1 MVAPI
6 RFLSGRQQQ
15 QKIGVEGSTE
25 NKKVL
30 EVVGRVGIGST
41 IFEPD
46 VTLDIRGDANIS
58 GNTNIGGSLTI
69 GSTTGGAGLSAES
82 LTISGLSST
91 KDLYV
96 SGFSTFKNVVDIDS
110 NTYISGKLG
119 IGTDVAPIGKF
130 EVAGGESNFRG
141 NVNIYDDLFVAG
153 NVSVAGSSVTLDTE
167 TVRVEDKDI
176 VLGFTT
182 TITPNDVTAN
192 HGGIAIASTEG
203 YPLVPLYAVGI
214 NTLPD
219 TYKQFM
225 WVKSGTYAG
234 MTTDAWISNY
244 PISIGNTS
252 IEEGVTLK
260 VGTGATEIRMYG
272 NTGIISAYRYFG
284 SGGFLDDIIKEK
296 LEGITAVLVDSV
308 GTATTLGE
316 ERKVADLFIDN
327 SNASVGYITAVG
339 FGSTAIYYFNDVT
352 AIGLTTDANI
362 NTSGIITAFGFEA
375 NGGTFTGDGSGLT
388 GLAGVAAGVTVADND
403 TDVGT
408 ASRLNFGPDIDVSAI
423 SSGIVT
429 MSLNANQ
436 NFTGIV
442 TVSTLDVTN
451 LDADNATI
459 GLATVSELTGINTL
473 GIGTVFDIKSSPSDN
488 GSLIFEASA
497 GEILTLTNNLTEGS
511 LFSIS
516 DEFGVPTFDSN
527 ADGTV
532 SIVPYNVGH
541 YLGIGKTN
549 PQAKLDVSGDAL
561 FDGYVA
567 IGTNTPFTANN
578 TTNSKVTIDV
588 GVGTDD
594 IGLSVVSG
602 FTTTYDGFQSGGR
615 ETIYRGLNITNNV
628 ASDYNTA
635 VIQLNAINSSGYNN
649 PWYLGAISTPESGRG
664 GQFFIGHRDNAAPN
678 GRAELL
684 RIGTDGEVG
693 IGTTNPSQ
701 RLDVNGNARL
711 RGALYDFNNAT
722 GNPGELL
729 TTTGVGV
736 SWTTSTTTPSGRS
749 VTNIA
754 SSTPYYITA
763 SETTSGVS
771 TAAYVDPNIVIKD
784 SNLGIGTDNP
794 QAKFHVRGSSSPRIE
809 NTGTI
814 SLIRFQN
821 SSYENVFFGSDI
833 DNAVIY
839 TQSTEKLR
847 ITNSGNVGIGLTNPS
862 QTLDVN
868 GNARF
873 RENVSI
879 GTDTSDARLTV
890 DVGTG
895 LTAFIVDGS
904 EGQLFSV
911 TNNLTSGSIFSVN
924 DVTGVPSID
933 VNADGR
939 VLLTPYGSNEYVGVG
954 LTNPQAKLD
963 VNGNALINGVTVGA
977 GGGDLSSNAVLGS
990 IALAS
995 NTTGASNVAIGREAL
1010 NTNSTGNN
1018 NVAVGR
1024 NAGRFVT
1031 GDNSTLVGYSAGA
1044 NLTSGEKNIFLGF
1057 GAGAQVTTGSNNT
1070 IIGDND
1076 GSASLSDTVIIA
1088 AGINERLRIDSSGN
1102 AGIGT
1107 TNPQAKL
1114 HVDGDAL
1121 VTAKLDVNGGVVVSG
1136 VVTATDFNSTSDARL
1151 KTNVQVIEDPLEKV
1165 LQINGVSF
1173 NWIKDNRPSMG
1184 VIADNVQEV
1193 LPELVSDTDPKT
1205 VNYNGL
1211 IGLLIECVKQQQVE
1225 IEELKRKIG

>member
-41 IFEPD
+41 IFEPST
-46 VTLDIRGDANIS
+46 TLDVRGDLNVS
-58 GNTNIGGSLTI
+58 GSLSIGG
-69 GSTTGGAGLSAES
+69 TTGGGEGLSADNI
-82 LTISGLSST
+82 TVSGLSST

-119 IGTDVAPIGKF
+119 IGTDVAPTGKF

-141 NVNIYDDLFVAG
+141 DVNIYNDLFVAG

-203 YPLVPLYAVGI
+203 SPLVPLYAVGI

-244 PISIGNTS
+244 AISIGNTS

-260 VGTGATEIRMYG
+260 VGTGTTEIRMYG
-272 NTGIISAYRYFG
+272 NTGIISASRYFG
-284 SGGFLDDIIKEK
+284 SGGFLDDIIKQK

-308 GTATTLGE
+308 GTATTLGTAL
-316 ERKVADLFIDN
+316 KVTDLFIDN

-352 AIGLTTDANI
+352 AIGLTTDANV

-388 GLAGVAAGVTVADND
+388 GLAGVAAGVTVADNG

-423 SSGIVT
+423 SAGIVT

-451 LDADNATI
+451 LNADNAII

-527 ADGTV
+527 ANGTV

-541 YLGIGKTN
+541 YLGVGKTN
-549 PQAKLDVSGDAL
+549 PQAKLDVIGDAL

-567 IGTNTPFTANN
+567 IGTNTSLLD
-578 TTNSKVTIDV
+578 SKVTIDV

-615 ETIYRGLNITNNV
+615 ETIYRGLNISNNV

-635 VIQLNAINSSGYNN
+635 VLQLNAINSSGYNN

-664 GQFFIGHRDNAAPN
+664 GQFFIGHRDTGAPN
-678 GRAELL
+678 NRAEVL

-729 TTTGVGV
+729 TTTGAGV
-736 SWTTSTTTPSGRS
+736 SWTTSSTTPSGRS
-749 VTNIA
+749 VTSIA
-754 SSTPYYITA
+754 SSTTYYITA
-763 SETTSGVS
+763 SEINSGVS
-771 TAAYVDPNIVIKD
+771 TAAYIDSNIVIRD
-784 SNLGIGTDNP
+784 SYIGIGTDDP
-794 QAKFHVRGSSSPRIE
+794 SKPLHVYETVNTAPVRIE
-809 NTGTI
+809 TNLTE
-814 SLIRFQN
+814 
-821 SSYENVFFGSDI
+821 SSIQFKDSTTAGMSRLGSKGNDLFFRT
-833 DNAVIY
+833 NAF
-839 TQSTEKLR
+839 ERMR
-847 ITNSGNVGIGLTNPS
+847 ITDAGDVGIGLTNPS
-862 QTLDVN
+862 QLLDVN

-895 LTAFIVDGS
+895 LTAFVVDGS

-933 VNADGR
+933 VDADGR
-939 VLLTPYGSNEYVGVG
+939 VLLAPYGSNEYVGVG
-954 LTNPQAKLD
+954 LTNPQAKLHVFGASIFGDD
-963 VNGNALINGVTVGA
+963 VNIGV
-977 GGGDLSSNAVLGS
+977 GG
-990 IALAS
+990 
-995 NTTGASNVAIGREAL
+995 TTAFFDI
-1010 NTNSTGNN
+1010 STGN
-1018 NVAVGR
+1018 
-1024 NAGRFVT
+1024 
-1031 GDNSTLVGYSAGA
+1031 
-1044 NLTSGEKNIFLGF
+1044 I
-1057 GAGAQVTTGSNNT
+1057 
-1070 IIGDND
+1070 
-1076 GSASLSDTVIIA
+1076 
-1088 AGINERLRIDSSGN
+1088 
-1102 AGIGT
+1102 GIGST
-1107 TNPQAKL
+1107 QP
-1114 HVDGDAL
+1114 
-1121 VTAKLDVNGGVVVSG
+1121 TAKLDVNGGVVVSG

-1225 IEELKRKIG
+1225 IEDLKRKIG

>member
-41 IFEPD
+41 IFEPA
-46 VTLDIRGDANIS
+46 VTLDVRGDLNVS
-58 GNTNIGGSLTI
+58 GSLSIGG
-69 GSTTGGAGLSAES
+69 TTGGGEGLSS
-82 LTISGLSST
+82 DNITVSGLSST

-141 NVNIYDDLFVAG
+141 DVNIYNDLFVAG

-182 TITPNDVTAN
+182 TVTPNDITAN

-203 YPLVPLYAVGI
+203 SPLVPLYAVGI

-244 PISIGNTS
+244 AISIGNTS

-260 VGTGATEIRMYG
+260 VGTGTTEIRMYG
-272 NTGIISAYRYFG
+272 NTGIISAYRYYG

-316 ERKVADLFIDN
+316 ERRVADLFIDN

-352 AIGLTTDANI
+352 AIGLTTDANV

-403 TDVGT
+403 IDVGT

-423 SSGIVT
+423 SAGIVT

-436 NFTGIV
+436 NFAGIV

-451 LDADNATI
+451 LDADNAII

-473 GIGTVFDIKSSPSDN
+473 GIGTVFEIKSSPSNN
-488 GSLIFEASA
+488 GSLIFEAPA
-497 GEILTLTNNLTEGS
+497 GEVLTLTNNLTEGS

-549 PQAKLDVSGDAL
+549 PQAKLDVSGNAL
-561 FDGYVA
+561 VSGR
-567 IGTNTPFTANN
+567 I
-578 TTNSKVTIDV
+578 
-588 GVGTDD
+588 GVGTTNPQAKLD
-594 IGLSVVSG
+594 IWAGAANTTYFRGGTGNPARQLQIRSEGTVTPGAAHIFNAPSVSG
-602 FTTTYDGFQSGGR
+602 TLIF
-615 ETIYRGLNITNNV
+615 ETNN
-628 ASDYNTA
+628 TE
-635 VIQLNAINSSGYNN
+635 VIRINNSQN
-649 PWYLGAISTPESGRG
+649 
-664 GQFFIGHRDNAAPN
+664 
-678 GRAELL
+678 
-684 RIGTDGEVG
+684 VG
-693 IGTTNPSQ
+693 IGTISPTQ
-701 RLDVNGNARL
+701 KLDVNGNTRL

-729 TTTGVGV
+729 TSIGTGV

-749 VTNIA
+749 VTSIA
-754 SSTPYYITA
+754 SSTTYYITA
-763 SETTSGVS
+763 SETSLGVS
-771 TAAYVDPNIVIKD
+771 TAAYVDSNIVIRD
-784 SNLGIGTDNP
+784 SYIGIGTDDP
-794 QAKFHVRGSSSPRIE
+794 LKPLHVYETVNTAPVRIE
-809 NTGTI
+809 TNLTESSIQFKDSTTTGM
-814 SLIRFQN
+814 SRLGSKGN
-821 SSYENVFFGSDI
+821 DLFFRT
-833 DNAVIY
+833 NAF
-839 TQSTEKLR
+839 ERMR
-847 ITNSGNVGIGLTNPS
+847 ITDAGDVGIGTTNPS
-862 QTLDVN
+862 QLLDVN

-895 LTAFIVDGS
+895 LTAFVVDGS

-924 DVTGVPSID
+924 DVSGVPSID
-933 VNADGR
+933 VDADGR
-939 VLLTPYGSNEYVGVG
+939 VLLTPYGSNEYVGIG
-954 LTNPQAKLD
+954 LTNPQAKLHVFGASIFEDD
-963 VNGNALINGVTVGA
+963 VNIGV
-977 GGGDLSSNAVLGS
+977 GG
-990 IALAS
+990 
-995 NTTGASNVAIGREAL
+995 TTAFFDI
-1010 NTNSTGNN
+1010 STGY
-1018 NVAVGR
+1018 V
-1024 NAGRFVT
+1024 
-1031 GDNSTLVGYSAGA
+1031 
-1044 NLTSGEKNIFLGF
+1044 
-1057 GAGAQVTTGSNNT
+1057 
-1070 IIGDND
+1070 
-1076 GSASLSDTVIIA
+1076 
-1088 AGINERLRIDSSGN
+1088 
-1102 AGIGT
+1102 GIGST
-1107 TNPQAKL
+1107 RVK
-1114 HVDGDAL
+1114 
-1121 VTAKLDVNGGVVVSG
+1121 VTG

-1165 LQINGVSF
+1165 SQIEGVSF
-1173 NWIKDNRPSMG
+1173 NWINNNKPSMG
-1184 VIADNVQEV
+1184 VIADNIQEV
-1193 LPELVSDTDPKT
+1193 LPELVSNTDPKT